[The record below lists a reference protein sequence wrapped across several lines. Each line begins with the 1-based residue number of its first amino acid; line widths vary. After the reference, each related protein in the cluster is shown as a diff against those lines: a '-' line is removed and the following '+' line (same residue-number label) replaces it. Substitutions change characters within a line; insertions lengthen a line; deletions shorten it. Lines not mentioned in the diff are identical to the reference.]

1 MHWRAMVE
9 ADVARVAGLAE
20 IVHRDYPENAAVF
33 AACFRLYPAGCHV
46 VDIAEGQIGGYLIA
60 HPGRFDTPS
69 VLDVPLKRLPE
80 PADCYYLHDLA
91 LAPVTRGHGM
101 AGAAVGIVIAE
112 ARRGGFDTI
121 ALIAVGD
128 AHGFWRHQGFTP
140 LGDGLLDPAKG
151 YGAEARA
158 LIREI

>member
-1 MHWRAMVE
+1 MIA

-20 IVHRDYPENAAVF
+20 IVHLAYPENAAVF
-33 AACFRLYPAGCHV
+33 AACFGLYPAGCHV
-46 VDIAEGQIGGYLIA
+46 LSIGHAEIGGYLIS
-60 HPGRFDTPS
+60 HPGRLDTPP
-69 VLDVPLKRLPE
+69 VLDVPLAELPE
-80 PADCYYLHDLA
+80 LLDCYFLHDLA
-91 LAPVTRGHGM
+91 LGPVARGRGM
-101 AGAAVGIVIAE
+101 AGAAMEIVIAE

-128 AHGFWRHQGFTP
+128 AHAFWRHQGFTV

-158 LIREI
+158 LIRKI